1 MADVKIS
8 GLPASTVPL
17 AGTEVLPI
25 VQSTTTKQ
33 VSVANL
39 TAGRAVAALS
49 VTTATVQAPSGSA
62 GGTLNNGSGVAQM
75 QWGSGGGSN
84 LSLEVATNINPAN
97 AIVNISPTGTGSVA
111 INPGGTAAISPTGA
125 LTINPTAASTMNN
138 VAIGGTTAL
147 AGRFTDLSFNSGY
160 GSVATA
166 YGCRAWVNFDGTTNV
181 GGFCTI
187 LGSGNV
193 SSITDSNVGLYLVN
207 LTNAMPDVNYSVTI
221 GTTNAASNANSANN
235 ITIVSASQ
243 IQWQHIEATI
253 PADTN
258 FLCLAVFR

>member
-166 YGCRAWVNFDGTTNV
+166 YGCRAWVNFNGT
-181 GGFCTI
+181 GPTI
-187 LGSGNV
+187 RGSGNI
-193 SSITDSNVGLYLVN
+193 SSITKFGSPNYRANFAVAPPDGNYAVVVTGSNGDGVPAGSYINGVNNSISGPQILGTAAGDTLYV
-207 LTNAMPDVNYSVTI
+207 
-221 GTTNAASNANSANN
+221 
-235 ITIVSASQ
+235 Q
-243 IQWQHIEATI
+243 
-253 PADTN
+253 
-258 FLCLAVFR
+258 LAVFR

>member
-25 VQSTTTKQ
+25 VQGGATKQ

-39 TAGRAVAALS
+39 TAGRPIAAS
-49 VTTATVQAPSGSA
+49 TVTTAVIQAEAGSA
-62 GGTLNNGSGVAQM
+62 GGTLKNGSGVAQM

-166 YGCRAWVNFDGTTNV
+166 YGCRAWVNFNGT
-181 GGFCTI
+181 GTI
-187 LGSGNV
+187 AIRASGNV
-193 SSITDSNVGLYLVN
+193 SSITDGGTGIYTVN
-207 LTNAMPDVNYSVTI
+207 FTVAMP
-221 GTTNAASNANSANN
+221 NANFAANASGSADNFVRVDSYA
-235 ITIVSASQ
+235 TASVRIVVAAAA
-243 IQWQHIEATI
+243 IDV
-253 PADTN
+253 ADVSV
-258 FLCLAVFR
+258 AVFR